1 MRPKRTASIC
11 LALCLLAL
19 LPGSAHARTTSQR
32 MVAEINAFRAENGLP
47 RLRASRSLTRS
58 SFAYSRWMMRADVF
72 AHAPRIRA
80 SSRFDGL
87 GEVLE
92 LHRGR
97 RPRVAETVD
106 AWAASPGH
114 RAVLL
119 QPTFDFVGAGRT
131 FGRFHGRRKTVW
143 VVQVGRR

>member
-1 MRPKRTASIC
+1 MRPTRTASVC
-11 LALCLLAL
+11 VALFVVAL
-19 LPGSAHARTTSQR
+19 LPGSAQARTTTQR

-92 LHRGR
+92 LHKGR
-97 RPRVAETVD
+97 KPKVAETVD

-119 QPTFDFVGAGRT
+119 QPSFDFVGAGRT